1 MRSSKKKVSFFLP
14 NLLVGGAERCTVYL
28 ANGLAQRGYHVDM
41 VLMKAEGPNLQ
52 CVAEGVRIVDLN
64 TRRAMASI
72 LPFARYLRRERPDIL
87 LPALEHANV
96 AAFLGRALARI
107 PAPLVANVHTT
118 LSRAL
123 AHGVPWR
130 SRALARA
137 IRWCY
142 PRMDAIVTVSRGA
155 AEDLVREAGARPQSV
170 RVIYPI
176 LSEGIGEIARKPVG
190 HPWFAD
196 GQPPVVLAV
205 GRLRPQKDFATL
217 IRAFALVRRRHAVR
231 LAIFGNGGLR
241 GQLEHLVNDLDL
253 TEVAALPGYVD
264 NIFACMSKAALFVL
278 SSAWEAMPMV
288 LTEALACGC
297 PAVATDCRSGPD
309 EILQGGRY
317 GRLVPVGDVEAMAE
331 AMCRTLSEPRPEFP
345 QETLRPFAADFV
357 LDQYAQM
364 IEETIHG

>member
-1 MRSSKKKVSFFLP
+1 M
-14 NLLVGGAERCTVYL
+14 
-28 ANGLAQRGYHVDM
+28 
-41 VLMKAEGPNLQ
+41 
-52 CVAEGVRIVDLN
+52 
-64 TRRAMASI
+64 
-72 LPFARYLRRERPDIL
+72 
-87 LPALEHANV
+87 
-96 AAFLGRALARI
+96 
-107 PAPLVANVHTT
+107 
-118 LSRAL
+118 
-123 AHGVPWR
+123 
-130 SRALARA
+130 
-137 IRWCY
+137 
-142 PRMDAIVTVSRGA
+142 
-155 AEDLVREAGARPQSV
+155 
-170 RVIYPI
+170 
-176 LSEGIGEIARKPVG
+176 
-190 HPWFAD
+190 
-196 GQPPVVLAV
+196 
-205 GRLRPQKDFATL
+205 
-217 IRAFALVRRRHAVR
+217 R